1 MHTSRIHTSTLA
13 GLLALLLSAQAVAET
28 KWQIETAEKF
38 DALCLTGALADDPFY
53 TRFYEKE
60 LEELRST
67 LSTET
72 FEAAARA
79 HRAFK
84 DEGVLSGPWLALAYS
99 VVPGASL
106 SAAIEATS
114 EPGNI
119 RRGLEASDYWDEREW
134 SVYERT
140 RGDVLAMLRGL
151 QEGGF
156 TQWWKS
162 AAREPSRSR
171 AAELEPVLAD
181 IDVVPMVEKAVGRR
195 LRSGG
200 ITLYAARFCR
210 PHGIRV
216 TGDRFLLDIVD
227 SRNPLPIAVATA
239 IHEMVHPPFDVE
251 DDRILR
257 LIDALKEDSFIYGR
271 WESHDPS
278 FGYNTFPGY
287 VDENVTKAL
296 DQLIGERVG
305 MTFMEDVEE
314 RWIQNDDGMHVL
326 AAAVYELMKSE
337 GFLDGSENATEFL
350 DRMVREEKLVAGRIE
365 PLVPERV
372 RRAKAATE

>member
-1 MHTSRIHTSTLA
+1 M
-13 GLLALLLSAQAVAET
+13 
-28 KWQIETAEKF
+28 
-38 DALCLTGALADDPFY
+38 
-53 TRFYEKE
+53 
-60 LEELRST
+60 
-67 LSTET
+67 
-72 FEAAARA
+72 
-79 HRAFK
+79 
-84 DEGVLSGPWLALAYS
+84 
-99 VVPGASL
+99 
-106 SAAIEATS
+106 
-114 EPGNI
+114 
-119 RRGLEASDYWDEREW
+119 RRGLGASDYWDEREW